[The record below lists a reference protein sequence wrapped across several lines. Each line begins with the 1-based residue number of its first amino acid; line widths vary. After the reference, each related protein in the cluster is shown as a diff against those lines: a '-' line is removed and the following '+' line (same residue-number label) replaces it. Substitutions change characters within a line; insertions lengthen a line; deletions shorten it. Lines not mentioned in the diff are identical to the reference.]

1 MKAVLHRPRTAMP
14 RSRGA
19 LGGAANA
26 ALAERVFAQL
36 RSDILHARLRP
47 GDALSENS
55 LALSM
60 AVSRTPVREAVQ
72 RLVREGLV
80 QVLPQRGSY
89 VARLSMQRI
98 RDALF
103 VREAVE
109 GQIVR
114 RFLDAPPNPQALQ
127 ALDACIE
134 RQGAALADQ
143 DIEAVLRADEQFHR
157 CLLDSCGLGGVWA
170 VVAQARD
177 MHQRT
182 RAIAVPELHSGER
195 ALADHRAIVAALR
208 ARDPELASRAMQEHL
223 GRNEPL
229 MLGVAALHPDY
240 FEEDGHV
247 DFGT

>member
-1 MKAVLHRPRTAMP
+1 MKAVLHRPPTTMP
-14 RSRGA
+14 RVRAS
-19 LGGAANA
+19 LGGAAHA
-26 ALAERVFAQL
+26 ALADRVFAQL

-55 LALSM
+55 LAQSL

-89 VARLSMQRI
+89 VARLSMRRI

-114 RFLDAPPNPQALQ
+114 RFLDAPPNPRALQ
-127 ALDACIE
+127 ALDACVE
-134 RQGAALADQ
+134 RQARALAER
-143 DIEAVLRADEQFHR
+143 DIEAVLGADESFHK
-157 CLLDSCGLGGVWA
+157 CLLESCGLGGVWP

-182 RAIAVPELHSGER
+182 RAIALPELQSGER

-208 ARDPELASRAMQEHL
+208 KRDPELASRAMQQHL

-229 MLGVAALHPDY
+229 MLDVAALHPDY
-240 FEEDGHV
+240 FEEDVYV
-247 DFGT
+247 DDGV